1 MDRTMNVDSNDLLAM
16 LVEMLPP
23 TGSGL
28 RTAEI
33 ATALGCSVWKAR
45 QLLHE
50 LKARDLLIE
59 TTAQVVSLG
68 GRRTATVEAY
78 KLRQSGEG
86 GGRASG

>member
-1 MDRTMNVDSNDLLAM
+1 
-16 LVEMLPP
+16 
-23 TGSGL
+23 
-28 RTAEI
+28 
-33 ATALGCSVWKAR
+33 
-45 QLLHE
+45 LHE